1 MDKDNEKSVELL
13 IFANTMSP
21 ASIILLTIVGML
33 YLSIVLF
40 ILLDDGDSGWK
51 VTWLLVIAIFPIVG
65 LVIYML
71 CGVHY
76 RRFGI
81 MNRLHGKVIER
92 FRAEIPPGLA
102 GQLFS
107 DDALEKVEE
116 RYRPLVRLLLGGNPG
131 NKLSEGN
138 SLEIITTGERKWE
151 LLKKDIAAAQ
161 KFIHIEYFRLGND
174 KAGREIRDLL
184 MVRAREGVQVRY
196 IHEGFAN
203 RQIPWRYYREMKE
216 AGVEV
221 KRFSN
226 PRNGLLNYWLRLD
239 SRNHRK
245 IVVIDGKVAYTGGM
259 NINNNYR
266 YKWRDTHLRL
276 EGPVIHSLQAS
287 FIDTWLTS
295 GGTLPEPLPAYFCP
309 DVRGGEGPLKDNLI
323 QIVTDEPDFPFPNVQ
338 FSYEWI
344 LQNVRDYIYL
354 ENPYFGPPEPV
365 INALKSAALRGVDV
379 RLILPYKVDTPFIGP
394 VNRSFYTE
402 CMEAGIRVYQWK
414 GEFIH
419 CKTVVCDD
427 YLTLTGASNMDVRS
441 FQINHE
447 VNAYVYGREM
457 ALASKKIFLQDLERC
472 QEVNLQQWK
481 ASRKWYDVLL
491 GRILRLA
498 DSVL

>member
-1 MDKDNEKSVELL
+1 M
-13 IFANTMSP
+13 TP
-21 ASIILLTIVGML
+21 ASIILVVIVAML

-51 VTWLLVIAIFPIVG
+51 VTWLLFIAIFP
-65 LVIYML
+65 VIGIIFYL
-71 CGVHY
+71 FCGVHY
-76 RRFGI
+76 RRYGI
-81 MNRLHGKVIER
+81 MERLHGKVIRR
-92 FRAEIPPGLA
+92 FREEIPPELSS
-102 GQLFS
+102 QIFS
-107 DDALEKVEE
+107 DSAIEQVDGL
-116 RYRPLVRLLLGGNPG
+116 YRPLARLLLGGNPG
-131 NKLSEGN
+131 NKLSAGN

-151 LLKKDIAAAQ
+151 LLMQDIRTAR
-161 KFIHIEYFRLGND
+161 KYIHIEYFRFGND
-174 KAGREIRDLL
+174 EAGREIRDLL
-184 MVRAREGVQVRY
+184 MARAREGVKVRY
-196 IHEGFAN
+196 VHEGFIN
-203 RQIPWRYYREMKE
+203 RRIPWSYYREMQE
-216 AGVEV
+216 AGIEV

-226 PRNGLLNYWLRLD
+226 PRNGLLNFWVRMD

-276 EGPVIHSLQAS
+276 EGPVIHALQAS

-295 GGTLPEPLPAYFCP
+295 GGTIPEPLSAYFDP
-309 DVRGGEGPLKDNLI
+309 EIKGGDGPLKDNLI
-323 QIVTDEPDFPFPNVQ
+323 QIATDEPDFPYPNVQ
-338 FSYEWI
+338 LSYEWI

-365 INALKSAALRGVDV
+365 INALKAAALRGVDV
-379 RLILPYKVDTPFIGP
+379 RILLPSKVDTPIIGP

-402 CMEAGIRVYQWK
+402 CMEAGIRIYQWK

-457 ALASKKIFLQDLERC
+457 ALASKEIFLKDLEQI
-472 QEVNLQQWK
+472 QEVNMQEWK
-481 ASRKWYDVLL
+481 AYRRRRWYDVLA
-491 GRILRLA
+491 GKILRLA

>member
-1 MDKDNEKSVELL
+1 
-13 IFANTMSP
+13 MSP
-21 ASIILLTIVGML
+21 ASVILVTIVAML

-51 VTWLLVIAIFPIVG
+51 VTWLLVISLLPVVG
-65 LVIYML
+65 LILYL
-71 CGVHY
+71 LLGVHY

-81 MNRLHGKVIER
+81 MQRLHGKVIAR
-92 FRAEIPPGLA
+92 FKAEISPELA
-102 GQLFS
+102 NQVFTDS
-107 DDALEKVEE
+107 PLEQVDEHF
-116 RYRPLVRLLLGGNPG
+116 RPLARLLLGGNPG
-131 NKLSEGN
+131 NKISAGN

-151 LLKKDIAAAQ
+151 LLKKDIRAA
-161 KFIHIEYFRLGND
+161 KKYIHIEYFRFGND
-174 KAGREIRDLL
+174 AAGREIRDLL
-184 MVRAREGVQVRY
+184 MARAQEGVKVRY
-196 IHEGFAN
+196 IHEGFVN
-203 RQIPWRYYREMKE
+203 RRIPWAYYREMKD
-216 AGVEV
+216 AGIEV

-226 PRNGLLNYWLRLD
+226 PRNGLLNFWLRMD

-245 IVVIDGKVAYTGGM
+245 IVIIDGKVAYTGGM

-276 EGPVIHSLQAS
+276 EGPVIHALQAS

-295 GGTLPEPLPAYFCP
+295 GGSIPEPLSEYFNP
-309 DVRGGEGPLKDNLI
+309 DVKGGESPIKDNLI
-323 QIVTDEPDFPFPNVQ
+323 QIATDEPDFPYPNVQ

-344 LQNVRDYIYL
+344 LQNARDYIYL

-365 INALKSAALRGVDV
+365 INALKAAALRGVDV
-379 RLILPYKVDTPFIGP
+379 RLLLPSKVDTPLIGP

-402 CMEAGIRVYQWK
+402 CMEAGIRIFQWK

-427 YLTLTGASNMDVRS
+427 YLTLTGASNLDVRS

-447 VNAYVYGREM
+447 VNAYVSGREM
-457 ALASKKIFLQDLERC
+457 ALASKEIFLQDAAQC
-472 QEVNLQQWK
+472 QEMDLKEWK
-481 ASRKWYDVLL
+481 AHRKWYDVLA
-491 GRILRLA
+491 GKILRLA

>member
-1 MDKDNEKSVELL
+1 MTPV
-13 IFANTMSP
+13 
-21 ASIILLTIVGML
+21 SIILGVIVVML
-33 YLSIVLF
+33 YLSVVLF

-51 VTWLLVIAIFPIVG
+51 VTWLLIITVFPVVG
-65 LVIYML
+65 LILYL
-71 CGVHY
+71 LFGVHY

-81 MNRLHGKVIER
+81 MERIHGEVIRR
-92 FRAEIPPGLA
+92 FREEIPPELEQ
-102 GQLFS
+102 QLFP
-107 DDALEKVEE
+107 DHPLEKVDELF
-116 RYRPLVRLLLGGNPG
+116 RPLAKLLLGGYPG

-151 LLKKDIAAAQ
+151 LLKKDIQSAR
-161 KFIHIEYFRLGND
+161 KYIHIEYFRLGND
-174 KAGREIRDLL
+174 SAGREIRDLL
-184 MVRAREGVQVRY
+184 MARAREGVKVRY

-203 RQIPWRYYREMKE
+203 RWIPWSYYREMKE
-216 AGVEV
+216 AGIEV

-226 PRNGLLNYWLRLD
+226 PRNGLLNFWLRMD

-245 IVVIDGKVAYTGGM
+245 IVIVDGLVAYTGGM
-259 NINNNYR
+259 NLNDNYR

-276 EGPVIHSLQAS
+276 EGPVIHALQAS

-295 GGTLPEPLPAYFCP
+295 GGSIPESLSAYFKP
-309 DVRGGEGPLKDNLI
+309 ELKGGEGPLKDNLI
-323 QIVTDEPDFPFPNVQ
+323 QIVTDEPDFPYPNVQ

-354 ENPYFGPPEPV
+354 ENPYFGPPESV
-365 INALKSAALRGVDV
+365 INGLKSAALRGVDV
-379 RLILPYKVDTPFIGP
+379 RLILPTKVDTPLIGP

-402 CMEAGIRVYQWK
+402 CMEAGIRLYQWK

-427 YLTLTGASNMDVRS
+427 YLTLTGASNLDVRS

-447 VNAYVYGREM
+447 VNAYIYGREM
-457 ALASKKIFLQDLERC
+457 ALASKAVFLKDLEQCR
-472 QEVNLQQWK
+472 EVNLQEWK
-481 ASRKWYDVLL
+481 ASRKWYDVLV
-491 GRILRLA
+491 GKILRLA